1 MISQNKQPRPA
12 IHSGN
17 NQPSNPQRWPKR
29 RESRFTDATTATSGT
44 LTQKAGIRPS
54 KSGNR
59 THLKCNLASKAGHT
73 SNGGLRGGV
82 DVNAG
87 EVKLYPAAFP
97 STHSPFICSGNKVL
111 KPPKEAIHSI
121 FLWMPIFAFDLYAT
135 LRSIGV
141 NPHYKTFVQVCIY
154 IHCQWQKTKDQQ
166 LGGFFETSGQ
176 EAKCFVKELS
186 VNGHNT
192 ALPKILDDIELTRKK
207 PGYIISEQ
215 AIRRE
220 FVGNSRDRFELLPC
234 NLEWVESI
242 ERKLRQ
248 LFDSYLERRELVHI
262 KNSYDSLSFLDSDL
276 EEIANRYT
284 KSKESGEWGC
294 HYAAYAE
301 SVLSGEPWQFSPNG
315 NRVYAYARNFPSDFR
330 IRGFFD
336 YKGSGERVCLVD
348 LKSSHP
354 TMLAKVLRDYLSK
367 RRNGPESVE
376 NALLELDEY
385 SSLIHSG
392 KLYESI
398 QGPEKRKDSKFKF
411 QKWLN
416 GEGWHYQE
424 VNDWFQ
430 RLFPEL
436 FCIIRSFKNRESFTA
451 LHSHFRRIEAAAIMQ
466 AVKFCHDRSI
476 PAVPIID
483 EIMVPESEG
492 EKVALQLL
500 SLLNQQFS
508 LKAVVSVDYHDS
520 NAEDFAREKVFR

>member
-1 MISQNKQPRPA
+1 MDDGDI
-12 IHSGN
+12 
-17 NQPSNPQRWPKR
+17 
-29 RESRFTDATTATSGT
+29 
-44 LTQKAGIRPS
+44 
-54 KSGNR
+54 
-59 THLKCNLASKAGHT
+59 
-73 SNGGLRGGV
+73 
-82 DVNAG
+82 NAG
-87 EVKLYPAAFP
+87 KVKLYPDAFP

-416 GEGWHYQE
+416 GEGWHY
-424 VNDWFQ
+424 
-430 RLFPEL
+430 
-436 FCIIRSFKNRESFTA
+436 
-451 LHSHFRRIEAAAIMQ
+451 
-466 AVKFCHDRSI
+466 
-476 PAVPIID
+476 
-483 EIMVPESEG
+483 
-492 EKVALQLL
+492 
-500 SLLNQQFS
+500 
-508 LKAVVSVDYHDS
+508 
-520 NAEDFAREKVFR
+520 